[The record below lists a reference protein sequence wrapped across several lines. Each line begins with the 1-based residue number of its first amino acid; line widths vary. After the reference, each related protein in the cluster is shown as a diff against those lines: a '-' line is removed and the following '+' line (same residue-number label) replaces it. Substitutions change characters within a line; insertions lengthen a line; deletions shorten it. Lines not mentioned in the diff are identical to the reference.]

1 MQNISD
7 VELIKRAQNRR
18 GNPATGAEAVG
29 ELYDRYQESVFR
41 YIWSRVSNLQLAE
54 DLTGDVFTRMVVN
67 LPKYRST
74 GAPFLA
80 WLYSIA
86 RNLVIDSYRKTSP
99 RNQLPIEKAADLSTD
114 EDGPAQIVE
123 NQIFIEQI
131 RTALQELTP
140 YNQDVLILRFM
151 VGLPLQEV
159 ASILG
164 KTIGSVKITQHRA
177 LNKLRMILGS
187 HTGEER

>member
-1 MQNISD
+1 LQNIND
-7 VELIKRAQNRR
+7 AELIKRAQNRR
-18 GNPATGAEAVG
+18 GKPTAGAEAVG

-41 YIWSRVSNLQLAE
+41 YIWSRVSNPQLAE
-54 DLTGDVFTRMVVN
+54 DLTGDVFTSMVVN
-67 LPKYRST
+67 LPKYRYT
-74 GAPFLA
+74 GAPFKA

-86 RNLVIDSYRKTSP
+86 RNLVIDNYRKASS

-114 EDGPAQIVE
+114 KDGPAQIVE

-131 RTALQELTP
+131 QTALQELTP
-140 YNQDVLILRFM
+140 YKQDVLILRFI

-164 KTIGSVKITQHRA
+164 KTTGSIKITQHRA
-177 LNKLRMILGS
+177 LNKLRMILKS
-187 HTGEER
+187 NTGEEK

>member
-1 MQNISD
+1 LQNIND
-7 VELIKRAQNRR
+7 AELIKRAQNRR
-18 GNPATGAEAVG
+18 GNPAAGAEAVG

-54 DLTGDVFTRMVVN
+54 DITGDVFTRMVVN

-74 GAPFLA
+74 GAPFQA

-86 RNLVIDSYRKTSP
+86 RNLVIDSYRQASS

-131 RTALQELTP
+131 QTALQELTP
-140 YNQDVLILRFM
+140 YKQDVLILRFI

-164 KTIGSVKITQHRA
+164 KTIGSIKVTQHRA

-187 HTGEER
+187 NPGEEK